1 MTKTELIKYLNDNT
15 KGRKAGRKEFK
26 INDIFISS
34 SQDNKNFRLTR
45 FGKDV
50 LVKHFSEYEI
60 KLATELKQET
70 GNQIMNL
77 DRYMVSPYYLS
88 RGKLVIFEESLAAE
102 FVLIGNDFDLW
113 VENKKFSSKT

>member
-102 FVLIGNDFDLW
+102 FMLIGNDFDLW
-113 VENKKFSSKT
+113 VENKKFTSKT